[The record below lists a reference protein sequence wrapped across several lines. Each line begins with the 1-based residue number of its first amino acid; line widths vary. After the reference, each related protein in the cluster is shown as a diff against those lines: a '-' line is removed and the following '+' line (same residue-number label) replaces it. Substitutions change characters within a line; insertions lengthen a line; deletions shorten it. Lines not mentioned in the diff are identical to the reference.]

1 VSIRPTPRATTAP
14 LVGAAA
20 RDRLVAELRR
30 LEPELRRRGVR
41 RLRLFGSVARGEA
54 DADSDVDLLAEIDR
68 GAVASGPSLTDGTLP
83 RPVGCRHSGQ
93 AGPWRRESSVRP
105 YPLVGNSLVYG
116 GDFRRLAWLCA
127 SFLGAVLVSAALK
140 FVLGLCSSAAGWCS
154 RAAATSARSWR
165 A

>member
-1 VSIRPTPRATTAP
+1 MAGLYRAVWRVTGRQQLLLIGLSVLVAALAAAP
-14 LVGAAA
+14 LK
-20 RDRLVAELRR
+20 
-30 LEPELRRRGVR
+30 
-41 RLRLFGSVARGEA
+41 F
-54 DADSDVDLLAEIDR
+54 
-68 GAVASGPSLTDGTLP
+68 
-83 RPVGCRHSGQ
+83 Q
-93 AGPWRRESSVRP
+93 Q
-105 YPLVGNSLVYG
+105 LVGNSLVYG